1 MSLNA
6 LCDVD
11 NYPITR
17 KVYDFHSSSKN
28 TIAFP
33 SSCKRSASKAAQP
46 LQDPYMVKRISDY
59 LVSLDKPWAY
69 RMNAI
74 WCLGVIAGCRASAM
88 VRHGKDGRIDPDD
101 DYTPM
106 YIRDVLSTPTKF
118 KERIVLH
125 ERKTGKESSILL
137 VPFVK
142 EAIALYLKKCR
153 PGFKLSEPLFNG
165 REAPYPAIVCAKN
178 TVCTLI
184 EESKSLTD
192 SSLRFVE
199 PESVNKIRY
208 GETYVRIGEK
218 DRSYKQGFSKIYLGE
233 VQAILES
240 DFKRKPDLSIVFFT
254 IVSRIRPR
262 KSGDDPKERPEAC
275 SISVRILCEFT
286 GLSELRVSKAV
297 RELKKLGVLC
307 ALTPT
312 FPSRKDGNYVSLN
325 TVYARGGHEDEL
337 NAKVKL
343 LIHGKKT
350 DLDF

>member
-1 MSLNA
+1 MKKMNKQR
-6 LCDVD
+6 DRENRQTFEVG
-11 NYPITR
+11 
-17 KVYDFHSSSKN
+17 
-28 TIAFP
+28 
-33 SSCKRSASKAAQP
+33 
-46 LQDPYMVKRISDY
+46 DPF
-59 LVSLDKPWAY
+59 LVSHGFLNTYLKDKG
-69 RMNAI
+69 N
-74 WCLGVIAGCRASAM
+74 
-88 VRHGKDGRIDPDD
+88 
-101 DYTPM
+101 
-106 YIRDVLSTPTKF
+106 
-118 KERIVLH
+118 
-125 ERKTGKESSILL
+125 LL
-137 VPFVK
+137 AVY
-142 EAIALYLKKCR
+142 LYLKTQR
-153 PGFKLSEPLFNG
+153 MAYTASDVGTDSFVVSSNG
-165 REAPYPAIVCAKN
+165 LCAALGKDVNYPAIVCAKN

-184 EESKSLTD
+184 EKSKSLTD
-192 SSLRFVE
+192 SCLQFVE
-199 PESVNKIRY
+199 PESVSKIRY
-208 GETYVRIGEK
+208 GETYVRIGER

-240 DFKRKPDLSIVFFT
+240 DFKRKPDLFIVFFT